1 MPRLPRAP
9 RPDGAAEPRPVKLL
23 HIGAALALTLAA
35 ATLLAGGLLAGGLA
49 WIGLPSTLTL
59 DTGNLLEIIK
69 ISLAVVGGI
78 GGAVALVVAYRSQLY
93 AEPQRLVTL
102 GLVSATQ
109 EEIGRRR
116 RTFAVTDTGREE
128 LVRWLGEPAEASQH
142 RDPAMLKLFFMDAAP
157 ELIEPLARRRVE
169 ELSGT
174 LRFLEQP
181 GLGGVQPSHLR
192 VLTWGRATVRA
203 NLAFW
208 RSVLDDLGGER

>member
-1 MPRLPRAP
+1 MPPSDSDGSL
-9 RPDGAAEPRPVKLL
+9 RPITFIVL
-23 HIGAALALTLAA
+23 
-35 ATLLAGGLLAGGLA
+35 GLLVTAGPQTSYELRRNVE
-49 WIGLPSTLTL
+49 LS
-59 DTGNLLEIIK
+59 
-69 ISLAVVGGI
+69 
-78 GGAVALVVAYRSQLY
+78 VAFFWQVPRSQLY

-109 EEIGRRR
+109 EETGRRR
-116 RTFAVTDTGREE
+116 RTFAVTDAGREE